1 MQQHLIFL
9 HFDFCIAAHSMAML
23 ATTAPTQV
31 LSSMIVKGWRSPII
45 GNTAENISGISIMRW
60 YLVLFE
66 TLNKERIV
74 QVMSFDTMS
83 ELAYVFGDT
92 AQRLSN
98 LYHGMLKAQ
107 GAMRYIHIYR
117 E

>member
-1 MQQHLIFL
+1 M
-9 HFDFCIAAHSMAML
+9 
-23 ATTAPTQV
+23 
-31 LSSMIVKGWRSPII
+31 
-45 GNTAENISGISIMRW
+45 
-60 YLVLFE
+60 FE